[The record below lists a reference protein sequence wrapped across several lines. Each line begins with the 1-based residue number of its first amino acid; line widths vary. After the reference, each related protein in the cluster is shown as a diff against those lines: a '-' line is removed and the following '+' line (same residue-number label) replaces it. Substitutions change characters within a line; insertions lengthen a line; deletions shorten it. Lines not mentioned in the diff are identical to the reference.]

1 LQQYRQIILSGSVEK
16 TYPSGHGGGGGGSE
30 VAGAVEAAGL
40 GAGAGA
46 GEVGVIVARAA
57 NGGEE
62 DGPGEVDGVEMVLGA
77 RAEAER
83 SGVTAGSIAGKEG
96 GSEKLSDCAVAGE
109 GVGVGLG
116 GGGERAGGDVRG
128 GGETQKSSST
138 PTPLSS
144 SISHR
149 LLAAFLVLFAGGG
162 EGVGCGSTGEGS
174 GAGGTGGG
182 SSGRDGAGED
192 AVGGREVR
200 IGAAAFPSR
209 ARRRGRRRRRRL
221 RVGALAVGK

>member
-1 LQQYRQIILSGSVEK
+1 
-16 TYPSGHGGGGGGSE
+16 
-30 VAGAVEAAGL
+30 
-40 GAGAGA
+40 
-46 GEVGVIVARAA
+46 
-57 NGGEE
+57 
-62 DGPGEVDGVEMVLGA
+62 
-77 RAEAER
+77 
-83 SGVTAGSIAGKEG
+83 
-96 GSEKLSDCAVAGE
+96 
-109 GVGVGLG
+109 
-116 GGGERAGGDVRG
+116 VRG

-149 LLAAFLVLFAGGG
+149 LLAAFLVRFAGGG

-174 GAGGTGGG
+174 GGTGGG

-200 IGAAAFPSR
+200 VGAAAFPSR

-221 RVGALAVGK
+221 RVGAMAVGK

>member
-1 LQQYRQIILSGSVEK
+1 LQQKRQIILLGSVEK

-30 VAGAVEAAGL
+30 VVGAVDAAGL

-46 GEVGVIVARAA
+46 GEVVVVVDRAA

-62 DGPGEVDGVEMVLGA
+62 DGPGEFDGVETVLGA
-77 RAEAER
+77 GAGAER
-83 SGVTAGSIAGKEG
+83 SGVTAGGIVGKG
-96 GSEKLSDCAVAGE
+96 VGSSRLTGCSVAGE
-109 GVGVGLG
+109 CVGVGLG
-116 GGGERAGGDVRG
+116 GGGERAGGGVRG

-149 LLAAFLVLFAGGG
+149 LLTAFLVRFAGGG

-174 GAGGTGGG
+174 GAGGTSGG
-182 SSGRDGAGED
+182 SSGRGGAGEEE
-192 AVGGREVR
+192 VGGREVR
-200 IGAAAFPSR
+200 VSAAVFTSR
-209 ARRRGRRRRRRL
+209 PL
-221 RVGALAVGK
+221 ELVGDICNSLHIFLHR